1 MKNRILAT
9 VAALAMFRDPKKQLE
24 PKITTAPRESM
35 DEYLGKLRKSASQG
49 RLSKRKQRKQL
60 GKRGRK

>member
-1 MKNRILAT
+1 MITNRILVK
-9 VAALAMFRDPKKQLE
+9 VAALASLRTPKPKV
-24 PKITTAPRESM
+24 KITTAPRESM

-49 RLSKRKQRKQL
+49 GLSKRKQRKQL